1 MYKNAHCSFT
11 HISKLIENE
20 PNVHYQENTQMSG
33 GTVIKD
39 NTTLKSNYDYVQK
52 HEWISH
58 VLCCSQKK

>member
-52 HEWISH
+52 HE
-58 VLCCSQKK
+58 